1 MVIRGKKKHTDNWQ
15 TKQGIYLHHISLY
28 YNLCLFMIIN
38 NCNEKEQLQITIMG
52 KEKCNKPGDTV
63 GKITRSE
70 KNYYTSLVL
79 IHAH

>member
-1 MVIRGKKKHTDNWQ
+1 
-15 TKQGIYLHHISLY
+15 
-28 YNLCLFMIIN
+28 MIIN

-79 IHAH
+79 IHAHWNQLFQ